1 MSQPSPVTTIL
12 MLSANPNGSS
22 SQRLDQEKRDI
33 TESLQRSHHRDSFR
47 LETRDAVR
55 HRDLQRAMLDLNP
68 QIVYFSGQGKGEAG
82 LVFENESGQAK
93 LLDAEALAGLF
104 QLFAGKLQ
112 CVVLNACYSEPQAE
126 AIAQHIPYVI
136 GMSGEI
142 GDRARIEFA
151 VGFYDALGAGR
162 TIGVSYKLGCNAAQL
177 SGVTDLTPVLKQH
190 PNADPQ
196 QTVTIAPLTS
206 QPFNPAIYS
215 AATWVERSDLTE
227 PLLQILQGNCR
238 VLALTGITGIGKTA
252 LAERLISELRD
263 ERRFCRLNLD
273 EGGVMTEFSSSGA
286 ALLRSLGEEPTLEDQ
301 KDPQTLLAHLLQ
313 LLRSHPYRVQI
324 DSMERLLEG
333 DDRQGWSEFCDR
345 LWLELLQQ
353 LLAGQECQSQLILTT
368 QDLPGELESVGS
380 RYPQLWHCQA
390 VRGLSAAEQL
400 ELFAKR
406 GLSEADTDY
415 LQRIGNLY
423 DGHPLVLRVIA
434 EDIKACG
441 GNVQRYWQQGKFTEL
456 EAHRPAQLSRR
467 KLQLEVKQR
476 VKEALARLPEDALQ
490 LLCRSAVYR
499 RPVPESFWL
508 ALLPD
513 CAHPG
518 TALKLLK
525 ARSLAEEEW
534 EEGAWLGADGEIP
547 LRQHNLIRSVAY
559 ELLTADSAV
568 WQAAERTAAA
578 QWLNHYEAAPE
589 APNLEKV
596 RGYLEAFD
604 HYFDIKDYPTAHEI
618 PNRLVETKNEV
629 YWQLLIWGYYR
640 ELIPLHNKCLFIAR
654 EIGDRQGESKA
665 LGNLGNAYR
674 SLSKYGEAIE
684 CHQQAL
690 AIFREIG
697 DRRGEGGALGN
708 LGNAYDSLDNYGKAI
723 EFYQQHLAIAREIGD
738 RQGEANSLGNLGNA
752 YHSLCNYGKAIEFHQ
767 QHLAIAREIGN
778 RHGEGNAL
786 GNLGNAYRSLSKYGE
801 AIEFHQQ
808 SLDIKREIGNRQ
820 GEANS
825 LGNLGLAY
833 YSLGNYDEAIEFHQQ
848 HLAIAREIGDRQG
861 EGAALG
867 SLGLAYYSLGNYD
880 EAIEFHQQHLAI
892 AREIGDRQGE
902 ANSLG
907 NLGNAY
913 HSLCNYGKAI
923 EFHQQHLAIARE
935 IGDRQGEGIAL
946 VNWGQMLIKLEQ
958 YSEALEYLQGSLEIF
973 RAIGFREGEAEALL
987 RLAELHQKLGSIDI
1001 ALEDCDRALAI
1012 AIELKIPLVEECE
1025 TLRRELEQQHNGSDH

>member
-1 MSQPSPVTTIL
+1 MSQQPYPVTTIL

-33 TESLQRSHHRDSFR
+33 AESLQRSHYRDSFR

-273 EGGVMTEFSSSGA
+273 EGGVMAAFSSSGA
-286 ALLRSLGEEPTLEDQ
+286 VLLRSLGEEPTLEDQ
-301 KDPQTLLAHLLQ
+301 KDPQNLLVHLLQ

-353 LLAGQECQSQLILTT
+353 LLAGNECQSRIILTT
-368 QDLPGELESVGS
+368 QDLPGRLEIVGS
-380 RYPQLWHCQA
+380 RYPQRWYSQA
-390 VRGLSAAEQL
+390 MRGLSEAEQL

-406 GLSEADTDY
+406 GLSEGNSDY
-415 LQRIGNLY
+415 LQRIGKLY
-423 DGHPLVLRVIA
+423 DGHPLVLQVIA
-434 EDIKACG
+434 EDLTASG
-441 GNVQRYWQQGKFTEL
+441 GDVQRYWQQGKFAEL
-456 EAHRPAQLSRR
+456 EANRPARLSRG
-467 KLQLEVKQR
+467 KLKLVKQG
-476 VKEALARLPEDALQ
+476 VKDALERLPEDALQ

-499 RPVPESFWL
+499 RPVLESFWL

-513 CAHPG
+513 CTHPE
-518 TALKLLK
+518 TALELLK
-525 ARSLAEEEW
+525 ARALAQEEW
-534 EEGAWLGADGEIP
+534 EEGAWLGVDSEIP

-559 ELLTADSAV
+559 ELLKADPAV
-568 WQAAERTAAA
+568 WQTAERTAAE
-578 QWLNHYEAAPE
+578 QWLNHYEAIPE

-596 RGYLEAFD
+596 RGNLEAFHHICEVGD
-604 HYFDIKDYPTAHEI
+604 WEQAEEI
-618 PNRLVETKNEV
+618 LVTPLRSFSKV
-629 YWQLLIWGYYR
+629 HLPRQLEFWSYYQ
-640 ELIPLHNKCLFIAR
+640 EGIQLCEKFLNKPKSDADTVCLNALGNYYLHLANYSEATNFYHQSLTIAR
-654 EIGDRQGESKA
+654 EIGNRQGEGSA
-665 LGNLGNAYR
+665 LGNLGLAY
-674 SLSKYGEAIE
+674 K
-684 CHQQAL
+684 
-690 AIFREIG
+690 
-697 DRRGEGGALGN
+697 N
-708 LGNAYDSLDNYGKAI
+708 LGNYT
-723 EFYQQHLAIAREIGD
+723 
-738 RQGEANSLGNLGNA
+738 
-752 YHSLCNYGKAIEFHQ
+752 KAIEFHQ
-767 QHLAIAREIGN
+767 QHLAIAREI
-778 RHGEGNAL
+778 
-786 GNLGNAYRSLSKYGE
+786 S
-801 AIEFHQQ
+801 
-808 SLDIKREIGNRQ
+808 
-820 GEANS
+820 
-825 LGNLGLAY
+825 
-833 YSLGNYDEAIEFHQQ
+833 
-848 HLAIAREIGDRQG
+848 DRRG

-867 SLGLAYYSLGNYD
+867 SLGNAYY
-880 EAIEFHQQHLAI
+880 HL
-892 AREIGDRQGE
+892 E
-902 ANSLG
+902 
-907 NLGNAY
+907 Y
-913 HSLCNYGKAI
+913 YTKAI

-935 IGDRQGEGIAL
+935 IGDRQGEGNALGNLGIAYNDLGDYTQAIKFHQQAL
-946 VNWGQMLIKLEQ
+946 VNSREIGDRLGEGYDLGNLGDTQIKLGQ
-958 YSEALEYLQGSLEIF
+958 FPQALENSQAALEIF
-973 RAIGFREGEAEALL
+973 QNLGDRSGEAEVLKN
-987 RLAELHQKLGSIDI
+987 LAELHQKLGSIEL
-1001 ALEDCDRALAI
+1001 ARQECDRALAI
-1012 AIELKIPLVEECE
+1012 AIELEIPLVKECE
-1025 TLRRELEQQHNGSDH
+1025 ILKQQLEEEYNASDR

>member
-1 MSQPSPVTTIL
+1 MSQPSPITTIL

-33 TESLQRSHHRDSFR
+33 DEGLKLSRHRDSFR
-47 LETRDAVR
+47 LEIKTAVR
-55 HRDLQRAMLDLNP
+55 PRDLQRAMLDLNP
-68 QIVYFSGQGKGEAG
+68 QIVHFSGQGEAEAG
-82 LVFENESGQAK
+82 LVFEDEIGQAK
-93 LLDAEALAGLF
+93 LIDAAALAGLF
-104 QLFAGKLQ
+104 KLFAGKLQ
-112 CVVLNACYSEPQAE
+112 CVVLNACYSEPQAD

-136 GMSGEI
+136 GMSQAIEE
-142 GDRARIEFA
+142 RAAIEFA

-162 TIGVSYKLGCNAAQL
+162 EFEFAYEFGCSAARL
-177 SGVTDLTPVLKQH
+177 HGTADLTPVLKKQ
-190 PNADPQ
+190 PNAAPQ
-196 QTVTIAPLTS
+196 RTVTIAPLTS

-353 LLAGQECQSQLILTT
+353 VLAGQDCQSQLILTT

-390 VRGLSAAEQL
+390 VRSLSAAEQL
-400 ELFAKR
+400 KLFAKR
-406 GLSEADTDY
+406 GLSGTNTDY

-441 GNVQRYWQQGKFTEL
+441 GNVQRYWQQGKFAEQ

-508 ALLPD
+508 AMLPD
-513 CAHPG
+513 CTYSE
-518 TALKLLK
+518 TALELLK

-534 EEGAWLGADGEIP
+534 EEGVWLSADGEIP
-547 LRQHNLIRSVAY
+547 LRQHNLIRSVVY
-559 ELLTADSAV
+559 ELLKADPAV
-568 WQAAERTAAA
+568 WQAAERSAAE
-578 QWLNHYEAAPE
+578 QWLNHYKAIPE

-604 HYFDIKDYPTAHEI
+604 HYLEVKHYQIAHEI
-618 PNRLVETKNEV
+618 PYRLLETKNTV
-629 YWQLLIWGYYR
+629 HWQLLIWGYYR
-640 ELIPLHNKCLFIAR
+640 ELIPLHNKLLQIAS
-654 EIGDRQGESKA
+654 EMGDREGEGKA
-665 LGNLGNAYR
+665 LGNLGNAHY
-674 SLSKYGEAIE
+674 S
-684 CHQQAL
+684 
-690 AIFREIG
+690 F
-697 DRRGEGGALGN
+697 GN
-708 LGNAYDSLDNYGKAI
+708 YA
-723 EFYQQHLAIAREIGD
+723 
-738 RQGEANSLGNLGNA
+738 
-752 YHSLCNYGKAIEFHQ
+752 
-767 QHLAIAREIGN
+767 
-778 RHGEGNAL
+778 
-786 GNLGNAYRSLSKYGE
+786 E

-808 SLDIKREIGNRQ
+808 RLVIARKSGNRR
-820 GEANS
+820 GEGAALSNLGNAYNS
-825 LGNLGLAY
+825 LGKYAEAIERYRQHLVIVRETGDRREEGWTLGNMGNAY
-833 YSLGNYDEAIEFHQQ
+833 NSLGKYAEAIEFHQQ
-848 HLAIAREIGDRQG
+848 ASVIAHEIDDRRGEGWALGNMGTDYESLGNYTQAIEFHQQCLAIAREIDDCQA
-861 EGAALG
+861 EGKALG
-867 SLGLAYYSLGNYD
+867 NLGFAYNGLGNY
-880 EAIEFHQQHLAI
+880 AKAFEFHQQHLAI

-902 ANSLG
+902 AYVIGDLGTIFIKHEQYPEALESFQASL
-907 NLGNAY
+907 N
-913 HSLCNYGKAI
+913 I
-923 EFHQQHLAIARE
+923 MQD
-935 IGDRQGEGIAL
+935 IGDRFGET
-946 VNWGQMLIKLEQ
+946 LIYKK
-958 YSEALEYLQGSLEIF
+958 
-973 RAIGFREGEAEALL
+973 
-987 RLAELHQKLGSIDI
+987 LAELHQKLGSIEL
-1001 ALEDCDRALAI
+1001 AWQECDRALAI
-1012 AIELKIPLVEECE
+1012 AIELEIPLAKECE
-1025 TLRRELEQQHNGSDH
+1025 VLLEEINKQRE

>member
-1 MSQPSPVTTIL
+1 MSQPSSVTTIL

-22 SQRLDQEKRDI
+22 SQRLEQEKRDI
-33 TESLQRSHHRDSFR
+33 KRGLERSRHRDSFR
-47 LETRDAVR
+47 LETESAVR
-55 HRDLQRAMLDLNP
+55 SKDLRRAMLDLNP
-68 QIVYFSGQGKGEAG
+68 QIVHFSGQGEAEAG
-82 LVFENESGQAK
+82 LVFEDESGQPK
-93 LLDAEALAGLF
+93 LIDAEALAGLF
-104 QLFAGKLQ
+104 KLFAGKLQ
-112 CVVLNACYSEPQAE
+112 CVVLNACYSEAQAE

-136 GMSGEI
+136 GMSQAIEE
-142 GDRARIEFA
+142 RAAIEFA

-162 TIGVSYKLGCNAAQL
+162 DFEFAYEFGCSAARL
-177 SGVTDLTPVLKQH
+177 NGTADLTPVLKTQPDAALH
-190 PNADPQ
+190 R
-196 QTVTIAPLTS
+196 TVTIAPLTS

-215 AATWVERSDLTE
+215 AATWVERSDLAE

-273 EGGVMTEFSSSGA
+273 EGGVMAEFSSSGA

-301 KDPQTLLAHLLQ
+301 KDPQNLLAHLLQ
-313 LLRSHPYRVQI
+313 LLRSYPYRVQI
-324 DSMERLLEG
+324 DSMEKLLEG

-353 LLAGQECQSQLILTT
+353 VLAGQDCQSQLILTT

-390 VRGLSAAEQL
+390 VRGLSAVEQL

-406 GLSEADTDY
+406 GLSGTDTDY

-518 TALKLLK
+518 TALELLK

-559 ELLTADSAV
+559 ELLKAEPAV
-568 WQAAERTAAA
+568 WQAAESTAAE
-578 QWLNHYEAAPE
+578 QWLNHYEAIPE
-589 APNLEKV
+589 APHLEQV

-604 HYFDIKDYPTAHEI
+604 HYLDIKDYSTAAEI
-618 PNRLVETKNEV
+618 PNRSLKTNNSVH
-629 YWQLLIWGYYR
+629 WQLLVWGYYR
-640 ELIPLHNKCLFIAR
+640 ELIPLHNKLLFIA
-654 EIGDRQGESKA
+654 
-665 LGNLGNAYR
+665 
-674 SLSKYGEAIE
+674 
-684 CHQQAL
+684 
-690 AIFREIG
+690 REIG

-708 LGNAYDSLDNYGKAI
+708 LGNAYKNLGNYAEAI
-723 EFYQQHLAIAREIGD
+723 ECHQQHLAIAHEIGD
-738 RQGEANSLGNLGNA
+738 RRGEANALGNLGIAYKNLGNYAEAIEHHQQSLVIAREINNRQIEGSVLGNLGNA
-752 YHSLCNYGKAIEFHQ
+752 YNILGDYTQAIECYLQ
-767 QHLAIAREIGN
+767 YLLIAREIGN
-778 RHGEGNAL
+778 REMEGSALGNLGSAYNFLGDYTQAIECYLQSLTIAREIGNRQVAGNAL
-786 GNLGNAYRSLSKYGE
+786 GNLGNVY
-801 AIEFHQQ
+801 
-808 SLDIKREIGNRQ
+808 
-820 GEANS
+820 NS
-825 LGNLGLAY
+825 LGNY
-833 YSLGNYDEAIEFHQQ
+833 TQAIE
-848 HLAIAREIGDRQG
+848 
-861 EGAALG
+861 
-867 SLGLAYYSLGNYD
+867 Y
-880 EAIEFHQQHLAI
+880 
-892 AREIGDRQGE
+892 
-902 ANSLG
+902 
-907 NLGNAY
+907 
-913 HSLCNYGKAI
+913 
-923 EFHQQHLAIARE
+923 HQQHLAIARE

-946 VNWGQMLIKLEQ
+946 GNLGGAYCALDNYARAIELHNEKLTIACEIGDRNTESYAISGLGEVFIKLEQ
-958 YSEALEYLQGSLEIF
+958 YSEAAESFQKALSICRETGDRYL
-973 RAIGFREGEAEALL
+973 EAEVLKN
-987 RLAELHQKLGSIDI
+987 LAELHQKLGSIEL
-1001 ALEDCDRALAI
+1001 ARQECDRALAM
-1012 AIELKIPLVEECE
+1012 AIELGIPLVEECE
-1025 TLRRELEQQHNGSDH
+1025 TLKKQLEEEHNGRNC